1 MEKFDVIVVGGGPGG
16 YLCAERAAQGGL
28 KAAVV
33 EKRWMGG
40 TCLNEGCVP
49 TKSLLY
55 CAKQYAAARHGAD
68 YGVHAEQVAI
78 DHAKVVQRKNQVVKT
93 LVNGVKST
101 MRSHGI
107 SVYMAEAKVLGRNA
121 DGDFLV
127 QAGDTQ
133 LAGKRLV
140 VATGSVTAVPPVPG
154 LKEGLES
161 GFVVTNRE
169 ILDLTD
175 GQTVHI
181 TAERGTAATEAP
193 AAPAEPDSPTAVP
206 PTTDEPDT
214 SDDAG
219 IPSTVYVTPTGK
231 RYHYDPDCAGKNAT
245 PATLHEAQSRGLTP
259 CQKCAA

>member
-93 LVNGVKST
+93 LVNGVKGT

-107 SVYMAEAKVLGRNA
+107 SVYMAEAKVLGRDAN
-121 DGDFLV
+121 GDFLV

-133 LAGKRLV
+133 LTGKRLV
-140 VATGSVTAVPPVPG
+140 AVE
-154 LKEGLES
+154 EGAIHLADRWGNETTLPTDGVVIAA
-161 GFVVTNRE
+161 GFVPQHDLVEQLEQNTNMEVFHVGDSLRVRQIYDAIHE
-169 ILDLTD
+169 
-175 GQTVHI
+175 GFF
-181 TAERGTAATEAP
+181 AARQ
-193 AAPAEPDSPTAVP
+193 
-206 PTTDEPDT
+206 
-214 SDDAG
+214 
-219 IPSTVYVTPTGK
+219 I
-231 RYHYDPDCAGKNAT
+231 
-245 PATLHEAQSRGLTP
+245 
-259 CQKCAA
+259 